1 MMDIKAQWRKL
12 GEQFDA
18 KASRERMLLAVAAVG
33 GIILLGNSLL
43 IEPASARVRQLQRQ
57 SEQQT
62 MEANGL
68 LAQGDGVRAQLQTDP
83 DAERKVE
90 LGRLKHRLAE
100 VESSLKAL
108 EDGFVPPAQMN
119 SVLEN
124 LLASSGRVRL
134 VSLKSVPPVNLAEP
148 PKPKDQEKA
157 PEPVPQIP
165 SPLGLYK
172 HGVELRLEGSYG
184 DLYAWLAQLEA
195 NQKKLLW
202 GEVRFAVTEYPRAV
216 MMLTIYTL
224 STDKAWLAI

>member
-1 MMDIKAQWRKL
+1 MDFRAQWQKL
-12 GEQFDA
+12 GAQFDA
-18 KASRERMLLAVAAVG
+18 KVQRERMLIAVAAVG
-33 GIILLGNSLL
+33 GVILLGNSFLV
-43 IEPASARVRQLQRQ
+43 EPALARARQLQRQ

-68 LAQGDGVRAQLQTDP
+68 MAQADGIRAQLQMDP
-83 DAERKVE
+83 DAGRKAE
-90 LGRLKHRLAE
+90 IGQLKVRLAE

-108 EDGFVPPAQMN
+108 EDGFVPPGQMN
-119 SVLEN
+119 GVLEN
-124 LLASSGRVRL
+124 LLAGNGRVRL
-134 VSLKSVPPVNLAEP
+134 ISLKSLAPTNLAEP

-157 PEPVPQIP
+157 AEPVVQVP

-184 DLYAWLAQLEA
+184 DLYAWLAQLESS
-195 NQKKLLW
+195 QRKLLW

-216 MMLTIYTL
+216 MSLTVYTL

>member
-1 MMDIKAQWRKL
+1 MDFRAQWQKL
-12 GEQFDA
+12 GAQFDA
-18 KASRERMLLAVAAVG
+18 KVQRERMLIAVAAVG
-33 GIILLGNSLL
+33 GVILLGNSFLV
-43 IEPASARVRQLQRQ
+43 EPALARARQLQRQ

-68 LAQGDGVRAQLQTDP
+68 MAQADGIRAQLQMDP
-83 DAERKVE
+83 DAGRKAE
-90 LGRLKHRLAE
+90 IGQLKLRLAE

-108 EDGFVPPAQMN
+108 EDGFVPPGQMN
-119 SVLEN
+119 GVLEN
-124 LLASSGRVRL
+124 LLAGNGRVRL
-134 VSLKSVPPVNLAEP
+134 ISLKSLAPTNLAEP

-157 PEPVPQIP
+157 AEPVVQVP

-184 DLYAWLAQLEA
+184 DLYAWLAQLESS
-195 NQKKLLW
+195 QRKLLW

-216 MMLTIYTL
+216 MSLTVYTL